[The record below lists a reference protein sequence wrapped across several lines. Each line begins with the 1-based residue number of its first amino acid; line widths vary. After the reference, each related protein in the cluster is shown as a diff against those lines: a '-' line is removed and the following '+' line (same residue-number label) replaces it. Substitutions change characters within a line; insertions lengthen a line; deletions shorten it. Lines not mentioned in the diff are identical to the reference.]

1 MLFSYAA
8 GLEKF
13 GTNYKLKIA
22 MNEGKLFQI
31 EKGIYSDIRAVP
43 ELEIIGFKYPRA
55 IFTLD
60 SAFYYYGLT
69 DTIPDLYVVNTDR
82 NATKINDKRI
92 KQCFCREEI
101 LDIGKM
107 QMNYQ
112 GTKIQIYDMERM
124 VIELVRHRTKLP
136 YDYYKEI
143 VRSFRGRIQD
153 MDIEKLQ
160 SYIPLFPVNNKI
172 QGIIEEEI
180 F

>member
-1 MLFSYAA
+1 MLFSYAE

-13 GTNYKLKIA
+13 GTDYKLKIA
-22 MNEGKLFQI
+22 INEGKLFQI

-43 ELEIIGFKYPRA
+43 ELEIIVFRYPRA

-60 SAFYYYGLT
+60 SAFYYHGLT

-82 NATKINDKRI
+82 NAAKISDKRI
-92 KQCFCREEI
+92 KQCFCQEEI

-112 GTKIQIYDMERM
+112 GTEIQIYDIERM

-143 VRSFRGRIQD
+143 VRSFRGRIPD
-153 MDIEKLQ
+153 MNIEKLQ

-172 QGIIEEEI
+172 QCIIEEEI